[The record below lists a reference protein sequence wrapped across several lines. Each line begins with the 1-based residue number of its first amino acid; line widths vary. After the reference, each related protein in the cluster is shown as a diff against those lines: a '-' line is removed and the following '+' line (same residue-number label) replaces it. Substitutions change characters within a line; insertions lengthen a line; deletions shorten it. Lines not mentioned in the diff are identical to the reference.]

1 MRCIVLLEARTLY
14 LPQNCVLRHLP
25 AIVVIQT
32 IHNMPK
38 TQSVLKRVLDPFKRL
53 LRDVDDSIIWIY
65 SPTVK
70 YIEIYRNIVNAV
82 KKL

>member
-1 MRCIVLLEARTLY
+1 
-14 LPQNCVLRHLP
+14 
-25 AIVVIQT
+25 
-32 IHNMPK
+32 MPK

-53 LRDVDDSIIWIY
+53 LRDVDDSIGWIY

-70 YIEIYRNIVNAV
+70 YIEIYIYIYIYIVNTV